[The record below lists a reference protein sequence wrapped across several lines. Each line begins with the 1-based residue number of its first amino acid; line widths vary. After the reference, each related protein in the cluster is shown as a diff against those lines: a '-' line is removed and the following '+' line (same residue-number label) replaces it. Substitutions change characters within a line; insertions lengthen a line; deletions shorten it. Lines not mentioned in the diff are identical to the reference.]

1 MDPLTLEM
9 QKILFKMR
17 WLIPWGATASYSSDG
32 GGVPDSRPP
41 AGVNIKN
48 NCRTELVPF
57 EYWKREWER
66 AVSTSQKERVVS
78 EAKVELEQWEGGE
91 KRALKSRAAVPE
103 STEEFEDRLAAEVN
117 KGWTVNEVAL
127 AFHTTPRIVKRAVA
141 ASASRQAKPET
152 GDRNEKVLEL
162 VARELSER
170 QIAFMTGASR
180 GTIRRAMGK
189 AA

>member
-9 QKILFKMR
+9 QAILFKMR

-41 AGVNIKN
+41 AGV
-48 NCRTELVPF
+48 RLEGLSERVPF

-66 AVSTSQKERVVS
+66 AVSTQQKERVVS
-78 EAKVELEQWEGGE
+78 EARVELEQWQGGE

-103 STEEFEDRLAAEVN
+103 SSEEFEDRLTAEVN
-117 KGWTVNEVAL
+117 KGWTVREVAL

-141 ASASRQAKPET
+141 ASASRQTKPET

-162 VARELSER
+162 VSRGLSER
-170 QIAFMTGASR
+170 QIAMMTDVSR